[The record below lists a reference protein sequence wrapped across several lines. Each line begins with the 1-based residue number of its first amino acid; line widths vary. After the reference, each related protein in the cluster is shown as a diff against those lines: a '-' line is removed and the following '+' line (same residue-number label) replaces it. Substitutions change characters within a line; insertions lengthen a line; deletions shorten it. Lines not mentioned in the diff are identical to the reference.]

1 MPGPPQGRLAI
12 FPGSFDPLT
21 NGHVDLIDRATH
33 LVDRVIVGVLR
44 NPSKQPFFSPE
55 DRVAM
60 IREVFAD
67 RPAVVVD
74 AFSGLLM
81 DYARAHAATVVIRG
95 VRSAADLD
103 YESQMALTNR
113 HLNPGVDTIFLL
125 PSAGVGH
132 ISSSLVRQIASQG
145 GSVRG
150 LVPAAVESWIARGS
164 SQPRTQRV

>member
-1 MPGPPQGRLAI
+1 MAASPRIAV

-21 NGHVDLIDRATH
+21 NGHVDLIERATH
-33 LVDRVIVGVLR
+33 LADRVIVGVLR
-44 NPSKQPFFSPE
+44 NPSKLPFFSPE

-60 IREVFAD
+60 IREVFAGQ
-67 RPAVVVD
+67 PAIVVD

-81 DYARAHAATVVIRG
+81 DYASAHHATVVIRG

-103 YESQMALTNR
+103 YEGQMALTNR
-113 HLNPGVDTIFLL
+113 HLNPGVDTVFLL

-132 ISSSLVRQIASQG
+132 ISSSLVREIASQG

-150 LVPAAVESWIARGS
+150 LVPPPVESWIARRS
-164 SQPRTQRV
+164 SGARTQRV

>member
-1 MPGPPQGRLAI
+1 MAGSPRIAI

-21 NGHVDLIDRATH
+21 NGHVDLIERATH
-33 LVDRVIVGVLR
+33 LVDRVIVGVLK
-44 NPSKQPFFSPE
+44 NPSKQPLFSVE

-60 IREVFAD
+60 IREVFAG
-67 RPAVVVD
+67 RPAVVAD

-81 DYARAHAATVVIRG
+81 DYARARQASVVIRG
-95 VRSAADLD
+95 VRSGTDLD

-113 HLNPGVDTIFLL
+113 HLNPDVDTILLL

-132 ISSSLVRQIASQG
+132 ISSSLVREIASQG

-150 LVPAAVESWIARGS
+150 LVPPAIESWIARRS
-164 SQPRTQRV
+164 SGARTQSV

>member
-1 MPGPPQGRLAI
+1 MTTGSPRIAV

-21 NGHVDLIDRATH
+21 NGHVDLIERATH

-44 NPSKQPFFSPE
+44 NPSKQPLFRVE

-60 IREVFAD
+60 IREVFAA
-67 RPAVVVD
+67 RPAVSVD

-81 DYARAHAATVVIRG
+81 DYARTHGASVVIRG

-103 YESQMALTNR
+103 YEGQMALTNR
-113 HLNPGVDTIFLL
+113 HLNPGVDTVFLL

-132 ISSSLVRQIASQG
+132 ISSSLVREIAAQG
-145 GSVRG
+145 GAVRG
-150 LVPAAVESWIARGS
+150 LVPAAVESWIARRS
-164 SQPRTQRV
+164 SGVRTQKV

>member
-1 MPGPPQGRLAI
+1 MAATSRIAV

-21 NGHVDLIDRATH
+21 NGHVDLIERATH

-44 NPSKQPFFSPE
+44 NAGKQPMFSVE

-60 IREVFAD
+60 IREVFAG
-67 RPAVVVD
+67 RPAVTVD

-81 DYARAHAATVVIRG
+81 EYARSHDASIVIRG

-103 YESQMALTNR
+103 YERQMALTNR
-113 HLNPGVDTIFLL
+113 HLNPGVDTVLLL

-132 ISSSLVRQIASQG
+132 ISSSLVREIAALG

-150 LVPAAVESWIARGS
+150 LVPPAVESWIARRPSGA
-164 SQPRTQRV
+164 RTQSV

>member
-1 MPGPPQGRLAI
+1 MADSPRIAV

-21 NGHVDLIDRATH
+21 NGHVDLIERAAR

-44 NPSKQPFFSPE
+44 NASKQPLFGVD

-60 IREVFAD
+60 IREVFSGRAD
-67 RPAVVVD
+67 VAVD

-81 DYARAHAATVVIRG
+81 DYARVHGASVVIRG

-103 YESQMALTNR
+103 YERQMALTNR
-113 HLNPGVDTIFLL
+113 HLNPDVDTVLLL

-132 ISSSLVRQIASQG
+132 ISSSLVREIAALG

-150 LVPAAVESWIARGS
+150 MVPPAVETWIARRG
-164 SQPRTQRV
+164 PDARTQPV

>member
-1 MPGPPQGRLAI
+1 MAASPRIAV

-21 NGHVDLIDRATH
+21 NGHVDLIERATH

-44 NPSKQPFFSPE
+44 NPAKQPFFSPE

-60 IREVFAD
+60 IREVFAGQS
-67 RPAVVVD
+67 AVEVD

-81 DYARAHAATVVIRG
+81 DYARAHRAQVVIRG

-103 YESQMALTNR
+103 YERQMALTNR
-113 HLNPGVDTIFLL
+113 HLNPGVDTVFLL

-132 ISSSLVRQIASQG
+132 ISSSLVREIAVQG

-150 LVPAAVESWIARGS
+150 LVPAPVESWIERRS
-164 SQPRTQRV
+164 SRARTQNV